1 MRKKQVIHLF
11 IYLFFGESEIFRLG
25 TLIHER
31 GYENFMHRFYKFIHF
46 INNINLS

>member
-1 MRKKQVIHLF
+1 MRKKQVIHFF
-11 IYLFFGESEIFRLG
+11 IFFFRESEIFRLG

-31 GYENFMHRFYKFIHF
+31 GYENFKHRFYKFIHF